1 MLPHTS
7 YLIPNLTYMDTRAQ
21 VAGFKEEMSVLQ
33 QQIAEEQEREAL
45 WHEQLRQVF
54 FFSLEK

>member
-1 MLPHTS
+1 MPHTS
-7 YLIPNLTYMDTRAQ
+7 YLTPNLTYMDTRAQ

-54 FFSLEK
+54 FFA